1 MLLFTFLVPS
11 IQVILFCLCIGSDP
25 FELQVAVVNEDTH
38 PILSQPFLGRLD
50 NTTLSQVSYTDLP
63 SAIESVR
70 SGHTWGV
77 IAIGANFSTAL
88 QYRFLLGV
96 DADNKTIDDSS
107 INVYLDMTSMC
118 PSLVFSLGI

>member
-25 FELQVAVVNEDTH
+25 FELQIGVVNLDSH
-38 PILSQPFLGRLD
+38 PILSVPFLRRLD
-50 NTTLSQVSYTDLP
+50 NTTLSQLHFPDLE
-63 SAIESVR
+63 SAVEAVR
-70 SGHTWGV
+70 SGQTWGV

-107 INVYLDMTSMC
+107 INVYLDMTSE
-118 PSLVFSLGI
+118 